1 MEKNFGN
8 FQYKFFN
15 YTIFA
20 IIIFFSNNNYF
31 INENLL
37 LLLFLYSKDIIFT
50 NPYLNNLFIENYK
63 FLKSKNNFF
72 ELIYK
77 TSYSLLFL
85 FLISCLIVYFFLYN
99 NFNWLIFIILFS
111 AINAVLLILTKKNF
125 KKLNLLISSIVLLL
139 YFLFFRN
146 YEIELFLLIICLIEF
161 FLITFFSEYKLGKI
175 NLSNIIKDMRIT
187 YFFKK
192 LFVNVVFSQ
201 LFKIIFIIFYINIFL
216 FNNVR
221 NFELILYL
229 ILLIELG
236 DIFENLI
243 KKSFWKTLSSN
254 FQVQKDNK
262 KHYQKIFRLTVF
274 YFLIGSS
281 IIYISNQYIFSSDF
295 YVLFFFIII
304 FFSYNLEKVKNLILL
319 TMDRNIDYKKHFTYN
334 IINIIILS
342 LIINSLYS
350 LEHTIFVLKVLIFY
364 LLIFELINLK
374 IINKYISNFKN

>member
-175 NLSNIIKDMRIT
+175 NLSNIINK
-187 YFFKK
+187 
-192 LFVNVVFSQ
+192 
-201 LFKIIFIIFYINIFL
+201 
-216 FNNVR
+216 NN
-221 NFELILYL
+221 
-229 ILLIELG
+229 
-236 DIFENLI
+236 
-243 KKSFWKTLSSN
+243 
-254 FQVQKDNK
+254 
-262 KHYQKIFRLTVF
+262 
-274 YFLIGSS
+274 S
-281 IIYISNQYIFSSDF
+281 IS
-295 YVLFFFIII
+295 
-304 FFSYNLEKVKNLILL
+304 
-319 TMDRNIDYKKHFTYN
+319 
-334 IINIIILS
+334 
-342 LIINSLYS
+342 
-350 LEHTIFVLKVLIFY
+350 
-364 LLIFELINLK
+364 
-374 IINKYISNFKN
+374 

>member
-15 YTIFA
+15 YSIFA
-20 IIIFFSNNNYF
+20 IIFFFSDDNYF

-85 FLISCLIVYFFLYN
+85 FLISFLIIYFFLYN
-99 NFNWLIFIILFS
+99 INWLIFIIPFS
-111 AINAVLLILTKKNF
+111 VINAVLLILTKKNF

-139 YFLFFRN
+139 YFLFFQN
-146 YEIELFLLIICLIEF
+146 YKIELFLLIICLLEF
-161 FLITFFSEYKLGKI
+161 FFITFFSDYKLGKF

-201 LFKIIFIIFYINIFL
+201 AFKIIFIIFYINIYL
-216 FNNVR
+216 FYNAR

-229 ILLIELG
+229 ILLI
-236 DIFENLI
+236 
-243 KKSFWKTLSSN
+243 
-254 FQVQKDNK
+254 
-262 KHYQKIFRLTVF
+262 
-274 YFLIGSS
+274 
-281 IIYISNQYIFSSDF
+281 
-295 YVLFFFIII
+295 
-304 FFSYNLEKVKNLILL
+304 
-319 TMDRNIDYKKHFTYN
+319 
-334 IINIIILS
+334 
-342 LIINSLYS
+342 
-350 LEHTIFVLKVLIFY
+350 
-364 LLIFELINLK
+364 
-374 IINKYISNFKN
+374 